1 MRRVRIHICLIV
13 LILLGVG
20 TIMIYS
26 ASSIY
31 AWNSHGD
38 SFYYLKRHLF
48 YLFCGAVLFVL
59 SMAIDHQAMRR
70 LAKPLFCVSL
80 LFLIL
85 NFLPGISHQAS
96 GARRWIKIGAFG
108 FQPSEFVKIAY
119 IIYLADF
126 IARRKEVI
134 NNFFYG
140 VLPPLIV
147 VGVPTLLILLQ
158 PDLGTAVS
166 LVIIAV
172 IMLFAA
178 GLHFFYFFFA
188 GVVSLP
194 VLYFLV
200 LSMPY
205 RRARIL
211 AFLDPWA
218 DPMGKGFQI
227 IQSQIALGSG
237 GLLGQGLGQGKQ
249 KLFYLPAA
257 HTDFIFSVIGE
268 ELGVIGAALVIVL
281 FIILLWQMI
290 KIVKVNNDP
299 FLRFLSIGIISLFAL
314 EAVINIGVSIG
325 MLPTKGLPLPF
336 ISYGG
341 SALVFDMA
349 AIGLLL
355 NASRRQDVYL

>member
-1 MRRVRIHICLIV
+1 ML
-13 LILLGVG
+13 
-20 TIMIYS
+20 
-26 ASSIY
+26 
-31 AWNSHGD
+31 
-38 SFYYLKRHLF
+38 
-48 YLFCGAVLFVL
+48 VL
-59 SMAIDHQAMRR
+59 SMAIDHQTMRR

-80 LFLIL
+80 VLLIFNL
-85 NFLPGISHQAS
+85 IPGMSHQAA
-96 GARRWIKIGAFG
+96 GARRWIKIGFIG
-108 FQPSEFVKIAY
+108 FQPSEFIKIAF

-126 IARRKEVI
+126 IARRKDEV

-140 VLPPLIV
+140 ILPPLIV
-147 VGVPTLLILLQ
+147 LGIPTLLILLQ

-166 LVIIAV
+166 LVFIAV
-172 IMLFAA
+172 IMLFSA
-178 GLHFFYFFFA
+178 GLHTFYFLCA
-188 GVVSLP
+188 GVASLP

-200 LSMPY
+200 FGIPY

-211 AFLDPWA
+211 AFLDPWS

-237 GLLGQGLGQGKQ
+237 GLFGLGLGQGKQ

-268 ELGVIGAALVIVL
+268 EMGIVGAITVIML
-281 FIILLWQMI
+281 FIILIWQMI
-290 KIVKVNNDP
+290 KIAKVNNDL
-299 FLRFLSIGIISLFAL
+299 FLRFLSIGIISLFAW